1 MTQKRPPGIYP
12 ETGRH
17 VPAET
22 LPQAVARRRSQ
33 PAAGRPG
40 VHHGRLGHAAR
51 AQGPLSRAW
60 APGCVSRRPL
70 LAGALPRRLG
80 HAAMPAT
87 SGRGPGPPQPG
98 NARSPAACSGTARR
112 LVWPG
117 PLVPRISC
125 PLTPA
130 APRPLLLEPRRH
142 PAKRRFQSQEARRC
156 VVHG

>member
-1 MTQKRPPGIYP
+1 MTQKRPP
-12 ETGRH
+12 RH
-17 VPAET
+17 
-22 LPQAVARRRSQ
+22 LPRDGKTRSRRNAAPGCRSAPFAARSGEARRAPR
-33 PAAGRPG
+33 
-40 VHHGRLGHAAR
+40 RLGHAAR
-51 AQGPLSRAW
+51 AQGPPSRAW

-98 NARSPAACSGTARR
+98 DARSPAACSGTARR

-117 PLVPRISC
+117 PLVPRVSC